1 MADDEVI
8 SRDEVTG
15 TLFAIADINA
25 NVERIVRIL
34 EGDGNGEEET
44 PEDA

>member
-1 MADDEVI
+1 VADDELI
-8 SRDEVTG
+8 SRDELTG

-34 EGDGNGEEET
+34 EGDGNGEEEAS
-44 PEDA
+44 EDA